1 MFKTLKFKIIFI
13 ISLLLFILSI
23 VTFAIALSAYE
34 NGKQVK
40 IEAYDV
46 KVDKF
51 TYHIDTVIYDL
62 KVIVSELAS
71 GGSLYAEYKGD
82 SARLNSYVESVFQN
96 NKSNLKKDEIFSGG
110 IWFEPYKINPLDSR
124 LGVFYKNGEIYSNK
138 ALDELN
144 YDYQNE
150 SWYKILLKNISVK
163 DDLAW
168 VVPYIDSNL
177 TDRLMTTIGKAIYD
191 EKGKIIGIA
200 TIDWDLESI
209 VNKLQSR
216 KTPKNSI
223 ILFADKKDD
232 VILYYQ
238 DSKIEKKELIG
249 QSLEKIS
256 WYSDG
261 LKENTGLVC
270 LIV

>member
-51 TYHIDTVIYDL
+51 TYQIDTVIYDL
-62 KVIVSELAS
+62 KVMVSELAS

-110 IWFEPYKINPLDSR
+110 IWF
-124 LGVFYKNGEIYSNK
+124 
-138 ALDELN
+138 
-144 YDYQNE
+144 
-150 SWYKILLKNISVK
+150 
-163 DDLAW
+163 
-168 VVPYIDSNL
+168 
-177 TDRLMTTIGKAIYD
+177 
-191 EKGKIIGIA
+191 
-200 TIDWDLESI
+200 
-209 VNKLQSR
+209 
-216 KTPKNSI
+216 
-223 ILFADKKDD
+223 
-232 VILYYQ
+232 
-238 DSKIEKKELIG
+238 
-249 QSLEKIS
+249 
-256 WYSDG
+256 
-261 LKENTGLVC
+261 
-270 LIV
+270 